1 MDISQICIAIF
12 GAAAIYLVS
21 RTDHWKRW
29 GYILGLCAQPFWLY
43 SSWKAQQWGIFFL
56 SFWYAYSWANGIYNY
71 WVKK

>member
-1 MDISQICIAIF
+1 MDFAQIGIAIF

-21 RTDHWKRW
+21 RKDHKKRW
-29 GYILGLCAQPFWLY
+29 GYILGLMAQPFWLY
-43 SSWKAQQWGIFFL
+43 SSWKAQQWGIFLL